1 MKEKKMLSN
10 REIATFCSQV
20 SMIYNAGIT
29 PAEGMGILLSDTSNT
44 EGREIIEEIQ
54 KQCNMGEPFHKAV
67 AASGVFPDYVVNMMT
82 IGEESGNLDNVLVS
96 LTNYY
101 EREES
106 ISESI
111 RSAVSYPIVMIGM
124 MLLVIVVLLT
134 KVLPIFNQVF
144 VQLGSDMQGI
154 SRSLMHLGENIQRYS
169 IAIIIVLC
177 VIVGFGL
184 FLAKTRAGKRLLSRF
199 LNSFPLTRN
208 FNDNIAAGRFASG
221 MALMLS
227 SGMDTYGS
235 LDLVSVL
242 VSNKRMEAKIADCKK
257 KILDGMNF
265 SEAVASAGI
274 FSHLYSKMV
283 SVGFR
288 SGNID
293 TVMRKIADNYERE
306 TDRKINSIISILEP
320 TLVIILST
328 IVGLI
333 LLSVI
338 LPLMGIMS
346 SIG

>member
-29 PAEGMGILLSDTSNT
+29 PAEGMGILLSDTTSA
-44 EGREIIEEIQ
+44 EGREVIEEIQ
-54 KQCNMGEPFHKAV
+54 KHCSMGEPFHSAV
-67 AASGVFPDYVVNMMT
+67 AACGVFPDYVVNMMT
-82 IGEESGNLDNVLVS
+82 IGEESGNLDDVLVS

-101 EREES
+101 EREQS

-111 RSAVSYPIVMIGM
+111 RSAVSYPLVMIGM
-124 MLLVIVVLLT
+124 MLLVIIVLLT
-134 KVLPIFNQVF
+134 KVLPIFHQVF
-144 VQLGSDMQGI
+144 IQLGSDMQGI
-154 SRSLMHLGENIQRYS
+154 SRTLMHLGESMQKYS
-169 IAIIIVLC
+169 IVIIVILC
-177 VIVGFGL
+177 VIILFGL
-184 FLAKTRAGKRLLSRF
+184 FLSKTRPGRKLMSRF

-221 MALMLS
+221 MALMLG

-242 VSNKRMEAKIADCKK
+242 VANRRMEAKIAACKQ
-257 KILDGMNF
+257 KITDGMNF
-265 SEAVASAGI
+265 AEAVAATGI
-274 FSHLYSKMV
+274 FSHLHSRMV

-293 TVMRKIADNYERE
+293 TVMRKIADNYEQE
-306 TDRKINSIISILEP
+306 TDRRINSIISILEP

-328 IVGLI
+328 VVGLI